1 MCSLDVV
8 NTVAYLAFLDPE
20 EAKEMRFTVED
31 LLEKRKK
38 IESQEEEDDLVSLI
52 TEEDSV
58 VTDDDMT
65 DADVSVHSDELLT
78 PKSSQ
83 SYQKL

>member
-38 IESQEEEDDLVSLI
+38 IES
-52 TEEDSV
+52 
-58 VTDDDMT
+58 
-65 DADVSVHSDELLT
+65 
-78 PKSSQ
+78 
-83 SYQKL
+83 